1 MADIPPTPLATLL
14 RSREIGMR
22 EGLHY
27 VYTGNVHNQQGDTTL
42 CPNCK
47 AALIVRDWYQINEYH
62 LTHDGNCP
70 HCHTRIAGHFDRIAG
85 NFGRKRIPVIVG
97 AYA

>member
-1 MADIPPTPLATLL
+1 
-14 RSREIGMR
+14 
-22 EGLHY
+22 

-42 CPNCK
+42 CPNCN
-47 AALIVRDWYQINEYH
+47 AALIVRDWYQIKEYH